1 MFRKTSTIS
10 AQNNSFHSQVTAIF
24 QDAFCE
30 TFAKT
35 AWMLE
40 QKCAAQFTLF
50 GGIE

>member
-1 MFRKTSTIS
+1 MFRKTTKKS
-10 AQNNSFHSQVTAIF
+10 AENNSSHCQITVKF